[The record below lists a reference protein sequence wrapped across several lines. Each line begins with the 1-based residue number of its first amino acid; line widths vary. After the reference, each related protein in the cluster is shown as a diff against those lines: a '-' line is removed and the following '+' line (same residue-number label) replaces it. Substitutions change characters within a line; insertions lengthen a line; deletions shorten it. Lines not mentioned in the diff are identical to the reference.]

1 MWLFVERFF
10 NYELAEILFIGM
22 SDQSRLERTIQ
33 QKPTYQQSS
42 VSV

>member
-33 QKPTYQQSS
+33 QKTYIPAIMCLS
-42 VSV
+42 